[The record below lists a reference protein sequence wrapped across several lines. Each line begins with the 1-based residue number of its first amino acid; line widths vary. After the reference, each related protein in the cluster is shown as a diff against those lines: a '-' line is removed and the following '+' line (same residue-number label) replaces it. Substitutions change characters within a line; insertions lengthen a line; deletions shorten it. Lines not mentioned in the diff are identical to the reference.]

1 MTIHLPTEDRSYRSR
16 TEMWEEIAV
25 CLGGR
30 AAEQLVLGDISTGAG
45 SDLQRASS
53 LARSMVMRYGMS
65 EKLGNVVYDS
75 SGNEVFIGRSMA
87 QTKSYSETVA
97 AEIDTE
103 VKALVDAAYRK
114 AEGILTERRSALD
127 AVAEY
132 LLEHETMEAEEFV
145 RMMEHN

>member
-30 AAEQLVLGDISTGAG
+30 AAEELVLGDISTGAG
-45 SDLQRASS
+45 SDLRRASS

-75 SGNEVFIGRSMA
+75 GGSEVFIGRSMA

-103 VKALVDAAYRK
+103 VKALVDAAYAK
-114 AEGILTERRSALD
+114 AEQILREKREKLE
-127 AVAEY
+127 AVAQY
-132 LLEHETMEAEEFV
+132 LLEHETMEAEDFLRV
-145 RMMEHN
+145 MEEN

>member
-16 TEMWEEIAV
+16 TEMRDEIAV

-30 AAEQLVLGDISTGAG
+30 AAEELVLGDISTGAG

-65 EKLGNVVYDS
+65 ERLGNVVYDS
-75 SGNEVFIGRSMA
+75 GGSEVFIGRSMA

-103 VKALVDAAYRK
+103 VKTLVDAAYAK
-114 AEGILTERRSALD
+114 AEEILTEKREKLD
-127 AVAEY
+127 AVAQY
-132 LLEHETMEAEEFV
+132 LLENETMEAEEFL
-145 RMMEHN
+145 RMMEE